1 MEAGYCGYKQRGCC
15 AAKSSSLAATLHRGN
30 STVRGA
36 QKFARAG
43 AMICKLSGLTRS
55 LTGALLLNFNLTWQ
69 SRYPCQGIA
78 SFWTRTS
85 LTSPHFS
92 QFQSF
97 FLSRIGCSSAACR
110 ARVCEVVVRGQAEP
124 NWPRRDGRGTH
135 CAGRQNEG
143 RTRHNEGRTQQAP
156 EAYYT

>member
-30 STVRGA
+30 SIVRGA

-55 LTGALLLNFNLTWQ
+55 LTGALLLNFDLTCQ
-69 SRYPCQGIA
+69 SRYLIA
-78 SFWTRTS
+78 TFWTGIS

-92 QFQSF
+92 HFQRLF
-97 FLSRIGCSSAACR
+97 FPSRIGCRAAACR